1 MSSDGRFFNN
11 ALPPFLAADVAA
23 VTLAVTN
30 KALVPAAQLPVL
42 GPNFFAFPGKKL
54 RFEAFGRMT
63 TVVTPGNFQMAV
75 YWGTGADANG
85 VLLAQTTAAALTAN
99 QISQSWFAQF
109 DITCRSVGNAGTLF
123 CTGRVKFAE
132 TVMAAMQLLP
142 ASAPVV
148 SAACD
153 LTSAT
158 LIPSLQALRSGSTV
172 ETMQV
177 HELTVSELN

>member
-11 ALPPFLAADVAA
+11 ALTPFLAADVAA

-30 KALVPAAQLPVL
+30 KALVPAAQMPVL

-54 RFEAFGRMT
+54 RIEAFGRIT
-63 TVVTPGNFQMAV
+63 TVLTPGNFQLAV
-75 YWGTGADANG
+75 LFGTGADANG
-85 VLLAQTTAAALTAN
+85 VVLAQSAAAALTA
-99 QISQSWFAQF
+99 SQVNVTWRALI
-109 DITCRSVGNAGTLF
+109 DITCRSIGNTGTLF
-123 CTGRVKFAE
+123 CTGHIKFNEA
-132 TVMAAMQLLP
+132 VIAAMQLLP

-158 LIPSLQALRSGSTV
+158 LIPSLQALRSGGTV